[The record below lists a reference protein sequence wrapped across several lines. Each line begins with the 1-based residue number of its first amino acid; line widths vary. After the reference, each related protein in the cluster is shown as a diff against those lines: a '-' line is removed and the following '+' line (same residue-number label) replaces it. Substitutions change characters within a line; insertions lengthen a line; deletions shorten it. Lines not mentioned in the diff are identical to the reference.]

1 MSNVPKKKKEKEIL
15 VRAPFFIRTPY
26 ERPEV
31 KAIAERLNFFSIC
44 GKISRYSAW
53 PITVVSLLLFLFTA
67 QGILDLAQFSFP
79 KPLLIDAMFSIGIMN
94 ILSGLL
100 LLAKE

>member
-1 MSNVPKKKKEKEIL
+1 VSNLPKKKKEI
-15 VRAPFFIRTPY
+15 VVGAPLLLRKWY
-26 ERPEV
+26 DSPEV

-53 PITVVSLLLFLFTA
+53 PIIGVNLSLFLYTTYC
-67 QGILDLAQFSFP
+67 ILNSALFSFP
-79 KPLLIDAMFSIGIMN
+79 KPPLIAAIFSIGIMN
-94 ILSGLL
+94 IVSGLL